1 MINAANFTPSISANN
16 GLTNSIAP
24 VEKKYVTINGQQYP
38 VEKVQDNNPLV
49 KTFAPS
55 YKEVVTIDG
64 QQYDVEKVQD
74 NNPLIGSIMP
84 TYKEIVVVDGQQYDV
99 ENTNK
104 INLNGGFTFN
114 PNARINADST
124 MSYMA

>member
-1 MINAANFTPSISANN
+1 MINVANFTPSISANN

-38 VEKVQDNNPLV
+38 VEKVQDNNNKYSVMP
-49 KTFAPS
+49 T
-55 YKEVVTIDG
+55 YKEVVVIDG

>member
-1 MINAANFTPSISANN
+1 MINSTTFAPSISANN

-24 VEKKYVTINGQQYP
+24 VEKKYVTIDGQQYP
-38 VEKVQDNNPLV
+38 VIKVQDNNPMV
-49 KTFAPS
+49 K
-55 YKEVVTIDG
+55 
-64 QQYDVEKVQD
+64 
-74 NNPLIGSIMP
+74 SIMP

>member
-38 VEKVQDNNPLV
+38 VEKVQDNNNKYSV
-49 KTFAPS
+49 
-55 YKEVVTIDG
+55 
-64 QQYDVEKVQD
+64 
-74 NNPLIGSIMP
+74 MP
-84 TYKEIVVVDGQQYDV
+84 TYKEVVVIDGKQYDVNEVSDPLVCDGKKQVVVVDGQQYDV

>member
-38 VEKVQDNNPLV
+38 VEKVQDNSNKFSV
-49 KTFAPS
+49 
-55 YKEVVTIDG
+55 
-64 QQYDVEKVQD
+64 
-74 NNPLIGSIMP
+74 MP
-84 TYKEIVVVDGQQYDV
+84 TYKEVVVIDGKQYDVKEVSDNLACDKTKQVVVVDGQQYDV

-104 INLNGGFTFN
+104 IDLYGGFTFN
-114 PNARINADST
+114 PNARINQDST

>member
-1 MINAANFTPSISANN
+1 MINAANFTPSITANN

-38 VEKVQDNNPLV
+38 VEKVQDNNNKYSV
-49 KTFAPS
+49 
-55 YKEVVTIDG
+55 
-64 QQYDVEKVQD
+64 
-74 NNPLIGSIMP
+74 MP
-84 TYKEIVVVDGQQYDV
+84 TYKEVVVIDGKQYDVNEVSDPLVCDGKKQVVVVDGQQYDV

>member
-1 MINAANFTPSISANN
+1 MVNAANFTTSIPANN

-38 VEKVQDNNPLV
+38 VEKVQDNNNKYSV
-49 KTFAPS
+49 
-55 YKEVVTIDG
+55 
-64 QQYDVEKVQD
+64 
-74 NNPLIGSIMP
+74 MP
-84 TYKEIVVVDGQQYDV
+84 TYKEVVVIDGKQYDVNEVSDPLVCDGKKQVVVVDGQQYDV

>member
-1 MINAANFTPSISANN
+1 MINATNFTPSISANN
-16 GLTNSIAP
+16 GITNSFAP
-24 VEKKYVTINGQQYP
+24 NEQKYVIIDGKKYP
-38 VEKVQDNNPLV
+38 VQKVQDNNSMV
-49 KTFAPS
+49 KSFAPS
-55 YKEVVTIDG
+55 YKEVVVIDG
-64 QQYDVEKVQD
+64 KQYDVNEIPD
-74 NNPLIGSIMP
+74 NIARDK
-84 TYKEIVVVDGQQYDV
+84 TKQVVVVDGQQYDV

>member
-1 MINAANFTPSISANN
+1 MVNAANFTTSIPANN
-16 GLTNSIAP
+16 GLTNSIAT

-38 VEKVQDNNPLV
+38 VKKVQDNSKGMSLMPC
-49 KTFAPS
+49 
-55 YKEVVTIDG
+55 YKEVVVIDG
-64 QQYDVEKVQD
+64 KQYDV
-74 NNPLIGSIMP
+74 
-84 TYKEIVVVDGQQYDV
+84 KEISDNLACDKTKQVVVVDGQQYDV

>member
-55 YKEVVTIDG
+55 YKEVVVIDG
-64 QQYDVEKVQD
+64 KQYDVNEVSD
-74 NNPLIGSIMP
+74 PLVCDG
-84 TYKEIVVVDGQQYDV
+84 KKQVVVVDGQQYDV

>member
-1 MINAANFTPSISANN
+1 MINTTNFTPSISANN

-24 VEKKYVTINGQQYP
+24 VEKKYVTIDGQQYP
-38 VEKVQDNNPLV
+38 VEKVQDNNNKYSV
-49 KTFAPS
+49 
-55 YKEVVTIDG
+55 
-64 QQYDVEKVQD
+64 
-74 NNPLIGSIMP
+74 MP
-84 TYKEIVVVDGQQYDV
+84 TYKEVVVIDGKQYDVNEVSDPLVCDGKKQVVVVDGQQYDV